1 MTNLICKCDKMIKQN
16 VLVSRNVDM
25 KHVLVSRNVDMILY
39 LLWFKV
45 FKIVN
50 SIICFRKKYFA
61 SVLLNKDPQIMLKEF
76 VV

>member
-1 MTNLICKCDKMIKQN
+1 MTNLICKCDKMIKQ
-16 VLVSRNVDM
+16 L
-25 KHVLVSRNVDMILY
+25 KHVQNVLVSRNVDMILY